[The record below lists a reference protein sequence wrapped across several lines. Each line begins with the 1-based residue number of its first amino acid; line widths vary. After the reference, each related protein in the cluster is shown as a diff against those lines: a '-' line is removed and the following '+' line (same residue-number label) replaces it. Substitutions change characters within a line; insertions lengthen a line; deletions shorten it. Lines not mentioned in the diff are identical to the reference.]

1 MSLSAV
7 EPVHDDG
14 RMDPT
19 PIRRLMLA
27 TDLAAVSEH
36 AADHAIALAIE
47 EGAELI
53 VLSVVDPNRLRSP
66 GGLFLR
72 RIDQERSRVEA
83 KAQALALRARAA
95 GVPATF
101 LVWEGDP
108 AETILS
114 ASESENVDVIVLGSH
129 DRGRLGRLVL
139 GSISARVSKE
149 AHCRVLVVPREPVAA
164 AS

>member
-1 MSLSAV
+1 
-7 EPVHDDG
+7 
-14 RMDPT
+14 MDPT

-27 TDLAAVSEH
+27 TDLAAVSQH

-95 GVPATF
+95 GVTATF

-129 DRGRLGRLVL
+129 ERGRLGRLVL
-139 GSISARVSKE
+139 GSISARVSQD
-149 AHCRVLVVPREPVAA
+149 AHCRVLVVPREPIAA

>member
-1 MSLSAV
+1 
-7 EPVHDDG
+7 
-14 RMDPT
+14 
-19 PIRRLMLA
+19 MLA
-27 TDLAAVSEH
+27 TDLAAVSQH

-53 VLSVVDPNRLRSP
+53 VLSVVDPNRLLSP

-129 DRGRLGRLVL
+129 DRGPTGTARPRQHLGTGLEGGPLSRSR
-139 GSISARVSKE
+139 GPARADRGGQLIARDRSKGLQ
-149 AHCRVLVVPREPVAA
+149 AKPR
-164 AS
+164 